1 MQNVLCCVD
10 VSVVACT
17 AAWTHPVSDAQGPG
31 RKVKLVFTAVNISAV
46 EAAFTGWGKL
56 IDLKDTSVVPL
67 ALVLYVQQ
75 QIAKGGIRQGVTQV
89 LVPDHVLD
97 A

>member
-10 VSVVACT
+10 VSVVACA

-31 RKVKLVFTAVNISAV
+31 RKGKLVLAGVNITTV
-46 EAAFTGWGKL
+46 KAALAGWGPL
-56 IDLKDTSVVPL
+56 IDLKDIPVVPL

-89 LVPDHVLD
+89 LVSDHVLD